1 MTLASDGSERAAR
14 AQEAVS
20 RVLSD
25 TDDVDTAMQSLLR
38 ALGSAM
44 GWRVG
49 LFWARSGAAL
59 ALRASWSDGDATG
72 RAFLERSASMIFARG
87 IGLPGRAWHE
97 GRPVWIE
104 DFRAV
109 SSFPRAP
116 VATGDDLR
124 AAIALPLIDPQHE
137 ILGVLEFL
145 GHAEERPPAETMAAM
160 AVLGDRIGQFVC
172 RKATEAELE
181 RSNPS

>member
-25 TDDVDTAMQSLLR
+25 T
-38 ALGSAM
+38 
-44 GWRVG
+44 
-49 LFWARSGAAL
+49 
-59 ALRASWSDGDATG
+59 
-72 RAFLERSASMIFARG
+72 
-87 IGLPGRAWHE
+87 
-97 GRPVWIE
+97 
-104 DFRAV
+104 
-109 SSFPRAP
+109 
-116 VATGDDLR
+116 
-124 AAIALPLIDPQHE
+124 
-137 ILGVLEFL
+137 
-145 GHAEERPPAETMAAM
+145 AETMAAM